1 MAFKFRFES
10 ILNLKIRM
18 EDMKK
23 AEFKSISEK
32 LEEEKEKLKT
42 VVQEREILYEN
53 MKKKQEEAITKQDMI
68 NYNNYLHVLKKKI
81 ELQKQVVIEVS
92 EKLEKVRQ
100 ELVKVSQEKKMF
112 ETLKEKKKEEYL
124 KEYYKKEQEVVD
136 NLTSFK
142 FGRGEEDDEI

>member
-1 MAFKFRFES
+1 
-10 ILNLKIRM
+10 
-18 EDMKK
+18 
-23 AEFKSISEK
+23 
-32 LEEEKEKLKT
+32 
-42 VVQEREILYEN
+42 
-53 MKKKQEEAITKQDMI
+53 MKKKQSKEKTKQEI
-68 NYNNYLHVLKKKI
+68 IYFNNYLIVLKNKI
-81 ELQKQVVIEVS
+81 NLQKTVVLEIS

-142 FGRGEEDDEI
+142 FGRGEEDDKI

>member
-10 ILNLKIRM
+10 ILNLKTRM

-32 LEEEKEKLKT
+32 LEEEKEKLKMLM
-42 VVQEREILYEN
+42 QERELQYE
-53 MKKKQEEAITKQDMI
+53 KIKKQNGSAITKQEFI
-68 NYNNYLHVLKKKI
+68 NYNNYINLLKKKI
-81 ELQKQVVIEVS
+81 NLQKNVVLEVS
-92 EKLEKVRQ
+92 EKLEKVRA

-124 KEYYKKEQEVVD
+124 KEYYKKEQETVD

-142 FGRGEEDDEI
+142 YGRSENDEKS

>member
-10 ILNLKIRM
+10 ILNLKVRM

-23 AEFKSISEK
+23 SEFKSISEK

-42 VVQEREILYEN
+42 LMQEREIQYEK
-53 MKKKQEEAITKQDMI
+53 MKEKQSKEITKQEMI
-68 NYNNYLHVLKKKI
+68 NFNNYLSVLKNKI
-81 ELQKQVVIEVS
+81 NLQKTVVLEIS

-142 FGRGEEDDEI
+142 FGRGEEDDKI

>member
-1 MAFKFRFES
+1 MAFKFRFET

-23 AEFKSISEK
+23 AEFKNMSEK
-32 LEEEKEKLKT
+32 LEEEKEKLKQI
-42 VVQEREILYEN
+42 VQERETQYEK
-53 MKKKQEEAITKQDMI
+53 MKEKQAVAITKQEMI
-68 NYNNYLHVLKKKI
+68 NYNNYISVLKKKI
-81 ELQKQVVIEVS
+81 NIQKSVVLDVS
-92 EKLEKVRQ
+92 NKLEKIRE

-112 ETLKEKKKEEYL
+112 ETLKEKKKEEYM

-142 FGRGEEDDEI
+142 FGRGEENE